1 MSLPVRVLDY
11 DGIFT
16 PGGSGGFGQDGLLE
30 SINLSIA
37 VELRC
42 DARCVAGTAVHMLSS
57 PPSLAFC
64 YQVCVLPGVRDG

>member
-1 MSLPVRVLDY
+1 MMAFLLRAGAEVLR
-11 DGIFT
+11 
-16 PGGSGGFGQDGLLE
+16 QDGLLE

-42 DARCVAGTAVHMLSS
+42 DARCVAGTAVNMLSS